1 MSYHLTP
8 CPKCRTDVLV
18 RYEHV
23 ITGTQVSRNYYC
35 GACDHTWMIH
45 EISTGELKPPT
56 RSGRNSPGSSEQ
68 ESV

>member
-45 EISTGELKPPT
+45 EIEA
-56 RSGRNSPGSSEQ
+56 
-68 ESV
+68 

>member
-1 MSYHLTP
+1 MSYHLIP

-18 RYEHV
+18 RYEHI

-45 EISTGELKPPT
+45 DSKSATGKLASRP
-56 RSGRNSPGSSEQ
+56 GRNGSPSPKQ
-68 ESV
+68 ESI

>member
-23 ITGTQVSRNYYC
+23 IRGTQVSRNCYC

-45 EISTGELKPPT
+45 EIKPAEARRASRPG
-56 RSGRNSPGSSEQ
+56 RSGRRSPDQ
-68 ESV
+68 ESI